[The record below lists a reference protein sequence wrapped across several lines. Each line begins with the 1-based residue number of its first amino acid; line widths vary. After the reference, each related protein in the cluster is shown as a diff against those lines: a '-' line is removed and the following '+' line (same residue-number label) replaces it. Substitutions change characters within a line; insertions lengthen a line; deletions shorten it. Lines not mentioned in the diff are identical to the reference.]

1 MMFKWQRPRL
11 MFVSTH
17 GYVAAH
23 PELGR
28 ADTGG
33 QVVYVLELAKALGRM
48 GFTVDIF
55 TRRFGDQPSEEPVGV
70 NVRIVRIPCG
80 GPEFI
85 AKEVLWR
92 QLDEWADNVVSYV
105 SAARLRYQLVNS
117 HYWDAGYAA
126 CILGSRMKLAHI
138 HTPHSLGSWKR
149 SQMSEAESSRKEFLN
164 YDERIDQERK
174 IYRRARMV
182 IATTQQQ
189 ASVLVGTDYRVTA
202 EKVRTVPAGYD
213 NTRFFPID
221 PLGRLRAKERLGWN
235 RPTVLALGR
244 IAANKGY
251 DLLLRA
257 MPTVIARIPQARLVL
272 AIGGRTQSPQE
283 HTDLN
288 ELNCLAGQLRIA
300 DHVQFDGQVSD
311 EALPDYYRAADVFA
325 LSSRYEPFGMT
336 AIEAMACGTPTV
348 VTTEGGLC
356 DELQW
361 GLNAIYA
368 DPRDSA
374 EFGHALCC
382 VLRQPQVADRLSRL
396 GPELTQSTFTWQK
409 VAQRFRECAVRV
421 GSKFYRQT
429 RHGSIPVYSFPSQP
443 FA

>member
-1 MMFKWQRPRL
+1 

-23 PELGR
+23 PDLGC

-33 QVVYVLELAKALGRM
+33 QVVYVLELAKSLGRM
-48 GFTVDIF
+48 GYAVDIY
-55 TRRFGDQPSEEPVGV
+55 TRRFENQLPEERVAKD
-70 NVRIVRIPCG
+70 VRILRIPCG
-80 GPEFI
+80 GPKFI
-85 AKEVLWR
+85 AKEILWR
-92 QLDEWADNVVSYV
+92 QLDEWADNVVNYV
-105 SAARLRYQLVNS
+105 SATGMRYQLVNS

-126 CILGSRMKLAHI
+126 DNLASRLQLAHI

-149 SQMSEAESSRKEFLN
+149 SQMLDTESARTEFLN
-164 YDERIDQERK
+164 YDERIAHERK
-174 IYRRARMV
+174 VYRQAQMV

-189 ASVLVGTDYRVTA
+189 ASVLVGDDYHVPA
-202 EKVRTVPAGYD
+202 EKVQTLPAGYD
-213 NTRFFPID
+213 EKRFYPID
-221 PLGRLRAKERLGWN
+221 PTTRKQAKERLRWS
-235 RPTVLALGR
+235 RPTILALGR

-257 MPTVIARIPQARLVL
+257 MPTVVTRIPQARLVL
-272 AIGGRTQSPQE
+272 AIGGRTSNPQE
-283 HTDLN
+283 QAALA
-288 ELNCLAGQLRIA
+288 ELKCLATQLQISN
-300 DHVQFDGQVSD
+300 HVQFESHIPD
-311 EALPDYYRAADVFA
+311 EVLPDCYWAADVFA

-356 DELQW
+356 NELQW

-382 VLRQPQVADRLSRL
+382 VLRQPQLAERLARL
-396 GPELTQSTFTWQK
+396 GPELTKSTFTWQK
-409 VAQRFRECAVRV
+409 IAQRFRTITTEV
-421 GSKFYRQT
+421 GREYIRQA
-429 RHGSIPVYSFPSQP
+429 RYCSFAMYHFPNQP